1 QVQCILLMKLLCI
14 TSGFLSY
21 TCSQFTTT
29 EVQRGADVTLNCTI
43 TLVFPAH
50 FSWFHM
56 NDQHNASQIC
66 SMLHSRG
73 NVTFH
78 RAAQKEK
85 YTMTLNTSMTYLT
98 IKTVDDSDYGLYFC
112 GEKMKYK
119 SVIFTAVFLKIQGIR
134 VILHVFCDLFVLSF

>member
-1 QVQCILLMKLLCI
+1 VLNLLNHFNLILCF
-14 TSGFLSY
+14 SPGFLSY

-50 FSWFHM
+50 ISWFHM

-66 SMLHSRG
+66 SMFESRS
-73 NVTFH
+73 NVRFY

-112 GEKMKYK
+112 GEKINDKN
-119 SVIFTAVFLKIQGIR
+119 VIFTAVFLKIQGI
-134 VILHVFCDLFVLSF
+134 